1 MNYSDILQS
10 LNQASAFDL
19 YRLRAAI
26 DRVLDEP
33 RWLQAIGSRLHVGL
47 QVQYFDPQANRLRT
61 GVVLEVRRKQAV
73 IRDDGDGKRWLI
85 EFPSINL
92 DRADVRIRE
101 QVRQGLGRN
110 ELAVGD
116 VVGFLDRQQQQ
127 RTGQILR
134 LNDKTVTLQSGQQ
147 QWRVAYA
154 FLHRILDVDA
164 AERDVR
170 ELPAA

>member
-47 QVQYFDPQANRLRT
+47 QVQYFDARANRLRA

-73 IRDDGDGKRWLI
+73 IRDDGDGKDWLI

-92 DRADVRIRE
+92 DCADVRIRE
-101 QVRQGLGRN
+101 QVRHGLGRN

-116 VVGFLDRQQQQ
+116 VVGFLDREQQQ
-127 RTGQILR
+127 RTGRILR
-134 LNDKTVTLQSGQQ
+134 LNDKTVTLQCGAQ
-147 QWRVAYA
+147 QWRVGYSH
-154 FLHRILDVDA
+154 LHHVLD
-164 AERDVR
+164 AEVAGADVV